1 MSTIKMITIAAIAF
15 AVIGLLT
22 TCGLYL
28 RGLHNQIS
36 DLRDN
41 CTAQEKE
48 IAIFVK
54 DQQAASKTITA
65 LQTQMTE
72 YLAINAENQR
82 RMRDQLNIIKGF
94 TTTSADPL
102 IKKGEVIDY
111 ETSRRVIG
119 DLNRSFVG
127 AWMRPAEGAGSG
139 EATVRKMP
147 APPDDR
153 ILPTSGRASGFAR

>member
-1 MSTIKMITIAAIAF
+1 MSTIKLITIAAIAF
-15 AVIGLLT
+15 AIIGLLT

-36 DLRDN
+36 DLTAN

-65 LQTQMTE
+65 LQGQLTE
-72 YLAINAENQR
+72 YLAINAESQR
-82 RMRDQLNIIKGF
+82 RMRDQLSIIKGF

-102 IKKGEVIDY
+102 IQNKEVIDY
-111 ETSRRVIG
+111 ETSHRVVG
-119 DLNRSFVG
+119 DLNRSFLG
-127 AWMRPAEGAGSG
+127 AWMRPAESASAG
-139 EATVRKMP
+139 ETVVRTLSAPSDGGFLAP
-147 APPDDR
+147 A
-153 ILPTSGRASGFAR
+153 GRASGYPR